1 VTPNFLRG
9 VYLGFDGSKLI
20 EIVSGYLSAEAHG
33 DVCECRRMLGST
45 RRVGTRKSSEGSSD
59 FVGKGYLLRDMRMLE
74 SVGQDTLAKK
84 RFAGS
89 IEDVDCHCNVEY
101 NTVNGDQKYRRTGN

>member
-1 VTPNFLRG
+1 
-9 VYLGFDGSKLI
+9 
-20 EIVSGYLSAEAHG
+20 
-33 DVCECRRMLGST
+33 
-45 RRVGTRKSSEGSSD
+45 
-59 FVGKGYLLRDMRMLE
+59 MRMLE